1 MLITKDL
8 LTKCMDN
15 DRKAQLELYKVC
27 YSFIMR
33 ICYRYYTSLDDAK
46 VAHNES
52 FLKIVMNLAKYKG
65 DAPFEVWIRR
75 ITINTIIDNYRKD
88 KKLRETIEF
97 ADVNDPS
104 FEEEPPEENEAE
116 MKLQTEDLY
125 RLIQL
130 LPPMC
135 RKVFNLYVVDGY
147 NHKEIGELL
156 GVSEGTSKSQL
167 FDARKKLQA
176 MIKEYYKPKAAR
188 NEQAE

>member
-1 MLITKDL
+1 
-8 LTKCMDN
+8 
-15 DRKAQLELYKVC
+15 
-27 YSFIMR
+27 
-33 ICYRYYTSLDDAK
+33 
-46 VAHNES
+46 
-52 FLKIVMNLAKYKG
+52 
-65 DAPFEVWIRR
+65 
-75 ITINTIIDNYRKD
+75 
-88 KKLRETIEF
+88 
-97 ADVNDPS
+97 
-104 FEEEPPEENEAE
+104 
-116 MKLQTEDLY
+116 
-125 RLIQL
+125 LIQL